1 MTGPLDGVKVLD
13 LSQIVSGPM
22 AAAMLADQGADV
34 VKLESPAGDPVR
46 GMGPKKGDVSAM
58 FIAVNRGKRGVVADV
73 KTLQGAA
80 VLAALIG
87 WADVLVENFRPG
99 TMARLGFGWE
109 HVHALNPRLIM
120 ASITGF
126 GPDGPYANIRV
137 YDPVVQA
144 VSGIAAAQT
153 DKQGQPSLVKTLIA
167 DKVTALTAAQAIT
180 AALFRRE
187 RTGPRQGLGEH
198 VQVSMLDAAL
208 AFNWPEAMWNLSFL
222 DDAPPAM
229 PAYGAMIRLWQ
240 AADGQVA
247 IGAMQTVEFVALV
260 RSLGLDELAADPRF
274 QTAGGRM
281 RHAKDWTGPV
291 GEALAAQRLE
301 TLMDGFVREGA
312 VGGRVNALEAVLDDP
327 QVLHNHSVTEFSQ
340 SGAGRVRGA
349 RAAARFAGGSGPSAR
364 AAPALGE
371 HDVEVRAMLGRQPAG

>member
-1 MTGPLDGVKVLD
+1 MTRGPLDGVKVLD

-34 VKLESPAGDPVR
+34 VKLESPNGDPVR
-46 GMGPKKGDVSAM
+46 GMGPRKGDVSAM

-73 KTLQGAA
+73 KTAEGAA
-80 VLAALIG
+80 LLEALIG

-99 TMARLGFGWE
+99 TMARLGFGW
-109 HVHALNPRLIM
+109 ARCSAINPRLVM

-153 DKQGQPSLVKTLIA
+153 DKDGRPSLVKTLIA

-187 RTGPRQGLGEH
+187 RTGVGEH
-198 VQVSMLDAAL
+198 VQISMLDAAL

-222 DDAPPAM
+222 DDAPPEM
-229 PAYGAMIRLWQ
+229 PAYGAMTRLWQ

-260 RSLGLDELAADPRF
+260 RSLGLDALAEDARF
-274 QTAGGRM
+274 LTAGGRI
-281 RHAKDWTGPV
+281 RHAKDWTGAV
-291 GEALAAQRLE
+291 GEALAARKLE
-301 TLMDGFVREGA
+301 TLMEGFVREGA
-312 VGGRVNALEAVLDDP
+312 VGGRVNGLEAVLDDP
-327 QVLHNHSVTEFSQ
+327 QVRHNGALTDFAQ
-340 SGAGRVRGA
+340 GAAGRVRGA
-349 RAAARFAGGSGPSAR
+349 LGAARFAGGSGPGPR
-364 AAPALGE
+364 AAPSLGE
-371 HDVEVRAMLGRQPAG
+371 HDAEVRAMVGL